1 MSQQISNLLV
11 TLPPLISSITDRTYK
26 IRTLLHVNRS
36 PKNISWRLLTRSSVL
51 ITIAYFFPF
60 FQPGHNICS
69 LIIEGIPETT
79 TKSWYQ
85 KPDSAIYNTGQVQ
98 PGPRGGYF
106 CAAVMSVWLIEIH
119 LDNYGTQ
126 YNTEL
131 LGINYTGIKVFLHGY
146 MCACI
151 CTYVYVC
158 VRYVYPFISIDMSIQ
173 EFIRFWIETYP
184 DNNGIQYNIKLI
196 GQKLYR
202 KLYLCIQ
209 LCIHLTDVYIV
220 CIP

>member
-131 LGINYTGIKVFLHGY
+131 LGINYTGIKVFF
-146 MCACI
+146 
-151 CTYVYVC
+151 TWVYV
-158 VRYVYPFISIDMSIQ
+158 RMYMH
-173 EFIRFWIETYP
+173 IRICMCE
-184 DNNGIQYNIKLI
+184 
-196 GQKLYR
+196 
-202 KLYLCIQ
+202 
-209 LCIHLTDVYIV
+209 V
-220 CIP
+220 CIPIHIHRYEYTRVYTFLNRNISRQ